1 MAKILKYKF
10 VCGQENVG
18 TDEAP
23 IFKDVIS
30 DVEMTWSEGNEE
42 TAKREAVN
50 GEYEIV
56 DDGTPEPPPTQIDR
70 IEALE
75 AAVTMLCMP
84 DVSEV

>member
-1 MAKILKYKF
+1 MAKILKYKL
-10 VCGQENVG
+10 VCGEENSG

-23 IFKDVIS
+23 VYRAVFS
-30 DVEMTWSEGNEE
+30 DVEMTWSAGNEE
-42 TAKREAVN
+42 IAKREAVN

>member
-56 DDGTPEPPPTQIDR
+56 EDGKPESPPSVLDR
-70 IEALE
+70 IEAQIAYTAMMTDTL
-75 AAVTMLCMP
+75 T
-84 DVSEV
+84 EV